1 MIIPQENPTN
11 SGHSGND
18 TEKQWFSI
26 LHYYRDFTSKII
38 VQINFLIS
46 KLHCLLVQARLYAAE
61 VVVQQLTC

>member
-18 TEKQWFSI
+18 TEKQWLNI
-26 LHYYRDFTSKII
+26 LRTYRDFTSKII